1 MLASVRLKGLRGD
14 PWLKD
19 SESLVDQY
27 HSLGIR
33 LENQSQ
39 IYKSLEMEVEIF
51 HIKEESTKT
60 WVRNLKQNLES
71 LVKDKDSP
79 TEEKLSLFQV

>member
-1 MLASVRLKGLRGD
+1 MLR
-14 PWLKD
+14 D

-39 IYKSLEMEVEIF
+39 IYKSLEKEVEMF
-51 HIKEESTKT
+51 HVQEENTRT
-60 WVRNLKQNLES
+60 WVRNLKRSLES
-71 LVKDKDSP
+71 LDKDGP
-79 TEEKLSLFQV
+79 TEENLSKIKVSREFFSIRDPTST